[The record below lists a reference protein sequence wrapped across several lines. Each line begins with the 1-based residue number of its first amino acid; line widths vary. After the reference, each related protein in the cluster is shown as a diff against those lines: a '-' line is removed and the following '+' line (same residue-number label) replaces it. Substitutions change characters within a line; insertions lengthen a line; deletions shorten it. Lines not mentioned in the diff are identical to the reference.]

1 MKDERTLAQ
10 LAQEA
15 LTVQDACNL
24 SGVVHGWSRSISRL
38 RELLPGAG
46 TNEINRHPISQM
58 WAYKIYEMT
67 GCASTSCEEFS
78 RTYAAVRELAKPPT
92 VRPMEGDF

>member
-38 RELLPGAG
+38 RELPAR
-46 TNEINRHPISQM
+46 T
-58 WAYKIYEMT
+58 K
-67 GCASTSCEEFS
+67 STAT
-78 RTYAAVRELAKPPT
+78 RLVRCGHTRSTK
-92 VRPMEGDF
+92 

>member
-1 MKDERTLAQ
+1 
-10 LAQEA
+10 
-15 LTVQDACNL
+15 
-24 SGVVHGWSRSISRL
+24 
-38 RELLPGAG
+38 
-46 TNEINRHPISQM
+46 M